1 MRPKICVPIMERNVE
16 RTIRVLRQL
25 DAHRPDLVEIR
36 FDLMKPFSTI
46 SEIRDAT
53 HRPLIATNR
62 RGDQGGLFSG
72 TEQKRLATLILAARE
87 SFDYID
93 IELKTKDVNR
103 MVRQVKQH
111 GRKVIVSYH
120 NEDFTPPQNVLES
133 ILNRERK
140 AGADICKIVGTAI
153 SYNDSLRCLT
163 FVSRHALRS
172 KLVCFAM
179 GKLGVPSRILS
190 PIFGAY
196 FTFASYSPDHETAA
210 GQLPIESLRNL
221 YRELGVT

>member
-1 MRPKICVPIMERNVE
+1 MERNIE
-16 RTIRVLRQL
+16 RTVKVLRQL
-25 DAHRPDLVEIR
+25 DTHNPDLVEIR
-36 FDLMKPFSTI
+36 FDLMKPMSTI

-62 RGDQGGLFSG
+62 RKDQGGLFSG
-72 TEQKRLATLILAARE
+72 TEKERLATLRLAARE

-93 IELKTKDVNR
+93 VELKTKNVSR
-103 MVRQVKQH
+103 MVRQVKQD

-120 NEDFTPPQNVLES
+120 NENFTPSQNVLES
-133 ILNRERK
+133 ILAREK
-140 AGADICKIVGTAI
+140 IAGADICKIVSTAK
-153 SYNDSLRCLT
+153 SYNDSFRCLT
-163 FVSRHALRS
+163 FVSAHARRS

-179 GKLGVPSRILS
+179 GKLGIPSRVLS

-196 FTFASYSPDHETAA
+196 FTFASYSSGRETAP

-221 YRELGVT
+221 YREFGAV